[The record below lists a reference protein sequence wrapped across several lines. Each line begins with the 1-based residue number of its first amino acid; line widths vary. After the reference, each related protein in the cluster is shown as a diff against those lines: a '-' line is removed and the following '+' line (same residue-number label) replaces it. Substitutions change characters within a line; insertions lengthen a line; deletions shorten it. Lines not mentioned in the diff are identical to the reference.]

1 MDRFYIRLVD
11 FDDLVTAVRLCM
23 EHQHLQHAVV
33 ERPRARATPRRNYQR
48 RDVQS
53 LIINK
58 RLMNLHSFRIPWM
71 FECDV
76 DVVQTNH
83 DALSSGPSAVSRPQA
98 LLSPVSFQPTIRHSD
113 ALRLQR
119 PPIIKAAAA
128 SPYRHRRACG
138 MIFITSDRATA
149 AERSPHRRR
158 VASHQRERCG
168 RPP

>member
-1 MDRFYIRLVD
+1 MDRFYIVN
-11 FDDLVTAVRLCM
+11 FDDLVTAVVHGASASSACGSSSA
-23 EHQHLQHAVV
+23 H
-33 ERPRARATPRRNYQR
+33 ARATPRRNYQR

-71 FECDV
+71 WNATWMWFKRI
-76 DVVQTNH
+76 TT
-83 DALSSGPSAVSRPQA
+83 PSRLDPVSRPQA

-138 MIFITSDRATA
+138 MIFITSDRSAA
-149 AERSPHRRR
+149 AERSPRRRR
-158 VASHQRERCG
+158 VAYHQRERCG